1 MLDSLLVSPV
11 NVSIIIVNYNVRDLL
26 LNAIASVRD
35 SLEGLTGEIIVVDN
49 ASSDGA
55 IEEINRRFPDVITIP
70 LERNIGF
77 GGANNIGIERARG
90 EYILLLNPDTIVEE
104 KTLRTM
110 IAFMRMHP
118 DAGFAS
124 SKVILADGSFDAASK
139 RGFPSPWS
147 SFCRVFGLSRL
158 FPRSKLFG
166 GYNLTY
172 LDPDE
177 ESRVEAI
184 CGCFMFCRGDLLKE
198 LGGFDP
204 DFFMYGEDLDLCY
217 RARQAGWEIY
227 YHPGTTIVHLKGEST
242 RRSSIDAL
250 AVFYEAMEIFA
261 RKHFRTNLPLLWL
274 VRAGIAIRRLI
285 ARLVE
290 AFPNWPMA
298 GIDAVGVMI
307 GFILGVLVKTGTPLL
322 SWSNPISVELLMPP
336 LLFVITIALAG
347 GYRSDE
353 HAPRSAISGYLFGSF
368 VLSTLTYFFREYAS
382 SRGILLATTGVG
394 MAIGVGARF
403 LWLLW
408 RRTYGAESL
417 RRVAFLGGEEI
428 DAGQRE
434 AVRRLFFGRPIAVVG
449 RIAPTFTPPG
459 SAAGVIG
466 AVENIRKIIR
476 EFRLTD
482 IVVFDSGLRYGEVMQ
497 AIGLAGSQAV
507 HFHIASET
515 LLAGGREPAAPRLD
529 VGRALRHANTGGNLS
544 KRIRDRMVALVFL
557 VFILPAVY
565 SFNRTPGI
573 RLRQLVEAVR
583 GVRPLVGSG
592 PRRDALGHDPLF
604 TVAELCQ
611 EEDLSPEELAQLESY
626 YIASQSLL
634 LDCEIIISAIR
645 LRGGVGA
652 GGSRPVASALNKS
665 VG

>member
-1 MLDSLLVSPV
+1 L
-11 NVSIIIVNYNVRDLL
+11 NVSIVIVNYNVRDLL

-55 IEEINRRFPDVITIP
+55 IEEINRRFPEVVTIP

-90 EYILLLNPDTIVEE
+90 EYVLLLNPDTIVEE
-104 KTLRTM
+104 NTLRTM
-110 IAFMRMHP
+110 IAFMEKHP

-124 SKVILADGSFDAASK
+124 SKVILADGSFDAAAK

-158 FPRSKLFG
+158 FPKSKLFG

-172 LDPDE
+172 LDPDQE
-177 ESRVEAI
+177 ARVEAI
-184 CGCFMFCRGDLLKE
+184 CGCFMFCRGDLLKQ
-198 LGGFDP
+198 LGGFDT

-261 RKHFRTNLPLLWL
+261 RTHFRSNRPLLWL
-274 VRAGIAIRRLI
+274 VHAGIAIRRLF

-298 GIDAVGVMI
+298 GVDAVAVII
-307 GFILGVLVKTGTPLL
+307 GFILGVLLKTGTPLL
-322 SWSNPISVELLMPP
+322 SWSNPITVELLMPP
-336 LLFVITIALAG
+336 VIFVITIALAG

-394 MAIGVGARF
+394 MSIGVAARF

-417 RRVAFLGGEEI
+417 RRVAFLGREEI
-428 DAGQRE
+428 DAPQRE
-434 AVRRLFFGRPIAVVG
+434 AVRRLFFGRPVAVVG

-459 SAAGVIG
+459 SASAGVIG

-476 EFRLTD
+476 ESRLTD

-497 AIGLAGSQAV
+497 AIGLAGSQSV
-507 HFHIASET
+507 RFHIASET
-515 LLAGGREPAAPRLD
+515 ILSRGADQSIPRIE
-529 VGRALRHANTGGNLS
+529 VGRAVRTTSASGNLA
-544 KRIRDRMVALVFL
+544 KRLRDRVVALVFL
-557 VFILPAVY
+557 LFLLPAVY
-565 SFNRTPGI
+565 SMSRRPAV
-573 RLRQLVEAVR
+573 RLRQLLEAVR
-583 GVRPLVGSG
+583 GIRPLVGSG
-592 PRRDALGHDPLF
+592 PRRDALGGDPLF

-611 EEDLSPEELAQLESY
+611 EEDLSPDELAQLDSY
-626 YIASQSLL
+626 YLSSQSLL

-645 LRGGVGA
+645 LRGVAGA
-652 GGSRPVASALNKS
+652 GGSRTVEGALRKS
-665 VG
+665 TG